1 MVAALILLILLTKA
15 QKNFYDATST
25 DNIEKWEIID
35 FELLKD
41 FRPSARRVD
50 KWRKRWR
57 NWDMKEKQ
65 KVEEDD

>member
-15 QKNFYDATST
+15 KKNFYDATST
-25 DNIEKWEIID
+25 VKIEKWEIID

>member
-15 QKNFYDATST
+15 KKIYDTTST
-25 DNIEKWEIID
+25 DKIEKWEIID